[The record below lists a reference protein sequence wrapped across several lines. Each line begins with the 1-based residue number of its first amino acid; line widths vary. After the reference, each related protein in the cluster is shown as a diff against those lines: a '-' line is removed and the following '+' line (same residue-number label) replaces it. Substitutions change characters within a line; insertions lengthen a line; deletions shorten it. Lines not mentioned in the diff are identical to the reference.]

1 MSNEVYEVTVGAS
14 TVVVEASTKAKAV
27 KHALKEKVS
36 ARRMSGSEVADFI
49 SNGGNPEAADESE
62 SAES

>member
-1 MSNEVYEVTVGAS
+1 MSNEVYEVAVGDS
-14 TVVVEASTKAKAV
+14 TVVVEAGSKAKAV

-49 SNGGNPEAADESE
+49 SNGGDPQAADE
-62 SAES
+62 AE

>member
-1 MSNEVYEVTVGAS
+1 MSNEVYEVTVGDS
-14 TVVVEASTKAKAV
+14 TVVVEAGSKAKAV

-49 SNGGNPEAADESE
+49 SNGGNPEAADDSE
-62 SAES
+62 SAEQ